1 MRPRKGA
8 SEVKKRKKLQR
19 SLKDKIAAAQKLVSP
34 NGKVETAPVLRE
46 TCNAIKAVK
55 KQIQDLCNTASNV
68 GSLFQSQVKIR
79 VIFSYFINQCISL
92 RELFINDVNRIAGG
106 KEIDV
111 QSEVFC
117 LVPVSLV
124 QKVTDRHLR
133 R

>member
-68 GSLFQSQVKIR
+68 GSLFQSQRGEKKSMYKAK
-79 VIFSYFINQCISL
+79 FFAWFQC
-92 RELFINDVNRIAGG
+92 
-106 KEIDV
+106 
-111 QSEVFC
+111 
-117 LVPVSLV
+117 
-124 QKVTDRHLR
+124 HLCR
-133 R
+133 K

>member
-34 NGKVETAPVLRE
+34 NGK
-46 TCNAIKAVK
+46 
-55 KQIQDLCNTASNV
+55 DLCNTASNV